1 MLGAQRSV
9 SHSSWHA
16 LIHAMFQQWHDVAD
30 ADRDDDDDDD
40 GVGTDE
46 TYLSAN
52 LTSAKSD
59 RGFEAGIPD

>member
-1 MLGAQRSV
+1 
-9 SHSSWHA
+9 
-16 LIHAMFQQWHDVAD
+16 MFQQRHDVAD